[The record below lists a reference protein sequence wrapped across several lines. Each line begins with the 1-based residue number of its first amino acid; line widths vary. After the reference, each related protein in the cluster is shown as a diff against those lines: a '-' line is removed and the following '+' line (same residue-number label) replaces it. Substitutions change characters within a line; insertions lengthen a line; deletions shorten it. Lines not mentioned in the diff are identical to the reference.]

1 MPKTAMSLLFFKI
14 HALSDFRLQTRHKDE
29 TKKKKKKKKNDSLQE
44 FISQLMG
51 DIAIV
56 ALYDTLQK
64 R

>member
-29 TKKKKKKKKNDSLQE
+29 KKKNDSLQE